1 MRFYFGLSK
10 FVWVSIL
17 IITTAHLLHA
27 QNTWEEVQKNKKGS
41 ITIYWDESR
50 PFIFQTPD
58 GGMGGI
64 EGDIL
69 EGFRSYIKTTR
80 NIDLAL
86 NWKDAGSFSNTY
98 VTIRDKRD
106 PGTFGA
112 SAFSITPYRE
122 HDVDF
127 SPPYMSDITVLITSK
142 NVPIVKNLEEF
153 NRVFSK
159 LTAVTISQ
167 TTYEQDLLKIRE
179 QTNIPFE
186 IHYIPS
192 SENILKSIES
202 MDNGFGFIDLPV
214 YMMYFNNDPSIKVK
228 RQNLFP
234 IKREGYAFIL
244 PENSDWGGIL
254 EEYFKHEKFRNNL
267 ERIISNYI
275 DTDLYHFVESLAIQ
289 SNQQVTLLTKEKEIQ
304 QKDLTEKANQIE
316 KEARTR
322 NFLIAL
328 IAIICVFM
336 VLIIMLYQKQN
347 EQKQKIEAQGKSIE
361 VKSQQ
366 LEKRNERLIALN
378 EEKNNLVK
386 ILAHDLRTPINHI
399 IGLIQILQV
408 KNNNLPDDQKLLI
421 QQVID
426 ASLRLNKMITNI
438 LDIDAIENDRVK
450 IFIEDINITPLVKQ
464 VVDTFERYASS
475 KNISLRFTSH
485 DEGSIIKGDSLFL
498 IQVLENLISNAIK
511 FSEKEKSVVIKI
523 EPKNEDIL
531 IIITDNGP
539 GLTPDDM
546 NILFTKFQ
554 RLSAQATAGES
565 STGLGLS
572 IVKRYVELMGG
583 KVWCESQLGIETSF
597 IVAFKKES

>member
-10 FVWVSIL
+10 FVWVSTLIL
-17 IITTAHLLHA
+17 SSSHLLSA
-27 QNTWEEVQKNKKGS
+27 QNTWNEVQKNKKGS

-50 PFIFQTPD
+50 PFIFQGPD
-58 GGMGGI
+58 GRMGGI
-64 EGDIL
+64 EADII
-69 EGFRSYIKTTR
+69 EDFRNYLKITR
-80 NIDLAL
+80 NIDLTL
-86 NWKDAGSFSNTY
+86 NWKDAQSFINTY
-98 VTIRDKRD
+98 EIIRDKRQ
-106 PGTFGA
+106 PGSFGA

-142 NVPIVKNLEEF
+142 NVPIVKSLEEF
-153 NRVFSK
+153 NRVFSN
-159 LTAVTISQ
+159 LTAVTIKQ

-179 QTNIPFE
+179 QTNIPFD
-186 IHYIPS
+186 IQYIPS
-192 SENILKSIES
+192 SNNILKTIETR
-202 MDNGFGFIDLPV
+202 DNGFGFIDLPV

-228 RQNLFP
+228 RQNMFP
-234 IKREGYAFIL
+234 IKREGYAFIF
-244 PENSDWGGIL
+244 PENSDWREIL
-254 EEYFKHEKFRNNL
+254 QEYFTHEKFQPNL
-267 ERIISNYI
+267 EKIISGYI

-289 SNQQVTLLTKEKEIQ
+289 SDQQVSLLTKEKEIQ

-336 VLIIMLYQKQN
+336 VLIIMLYQKQH
-347 EQKQKIEAQGKSIE
+347 EQKRKIEAQGKSIE

-408 KNNNLPDDQKLLI
+408 KNSNLPADQKLLI

-450 IFIEDINITPLVKQ
+450 IFIEDIKVTPLVKQ
-464 VVDTFERYASS
+464 VVDTFERYAAS
-475 KNISLRFTSH
+475 KNISLDFTSH
-485 DEGSIIKGDSLFL
+485 DQEAFIKGDILFL

-511 FSEKEKSVVIKI
+511 FSEKEKNVRIKI
-523 EPKNEDIL
+523 ESKENETL
-531 IIITDNGP
+531 ISITDNGP
-539 GLTPDDM
+539 GLTADDM
-546 NILFTKFQ
+546 KILFTKFQ

-583 KVWCESQLGIETSF
+583 RVWCESQPGKETSF
-597 IVAFKKES
+597 IVAFEKQS